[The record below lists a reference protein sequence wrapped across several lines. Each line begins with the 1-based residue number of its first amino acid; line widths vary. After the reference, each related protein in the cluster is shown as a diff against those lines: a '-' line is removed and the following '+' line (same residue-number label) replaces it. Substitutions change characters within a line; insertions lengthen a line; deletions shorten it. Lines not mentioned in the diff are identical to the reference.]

1 MKELL
6 IICVLLLFLFNYG
19 NSETL
24 ETEKSGDNQNN
35 GIDSDNSVN

>member
-6 IICVLLLFLFNYG
+6 IVCVLLVFLFNYG

-24 ETEKSGDNQNN
+24 ETEKSGDN
-35 GIDSDNSVN
+35 GIDSDNSVH

>member
-6 IICVLLLFLFNYG
+6 IICVLLVLLSNYG

-35 GIDSDNSVN
+35 GIDSDNWL